1 MGLFVFGAC
10 SLSRT
15 TSPLLS
21 PSWAHVGADGELISA
36 RAIATRRCSPRDKPS
51 GSASARFDSSAKV
64 EWA

>member
-1 MGLFVFGAC
+1 MSV
-10 SLSRT
+10 SLSSAR
-15 TSPLLS
+15 SL
-21 PSWAHVGADGELISA
+21 VGSSASSSDGKLISA